1 MDTRGFAD
9 YLSLERNYSQR
20 TVSSYLSDLD
30 LFGRFL
36 KSGEESLE
44 LETATRDNVRMW
56 VVSMME
62 NGESAT
68 SVNRRLSALRTF
80 YRFLILKGVIGES
93 PARLVQGPKNGK
105 PLPQFV
111 RQSQMDDILDN
122 AMSGQDYKAVRDR
135 TIVAVFY
142 EAGLRLAELI
152 GLDVEDLD
160 FGQRT
165 LRVTGKR
172 DKQRVIPM
180 GTELFT
186 LLNSYL
192 EIRNTSF
199 PDSGQALFLN
209 SRGERVPRHE
219 VYRMVKDVLTRHSS
233 VEKRSPHVLRHSF
246 ATSLLGNGGDLGA
259 VRELLGHESLSTTQ
273 IYTHATFSELRD
285 IYRQAHPRGDK

>member
-30 LFGRFL
+30 LFDRFL
-36 KSGEESLE
+36 KSQEECLE

-80 YRFLILKGVIGES
+80 YRFLIRKSVIRES

-111 RQSQMDDILDN
+111 RQSEMDDILDN
-122 AMSGQDYKAVRDR
+122 GQFGQGYKAVRDR
-135 TIVAVFY
+135 AIIAVFY
-142 EAGLRLAELI
+142 ESGLRLAELI
-152 GLDVEDLD
+152 GLDLGDLD

-172 DKQRVIPM
+172 DKQRIVPM
-180 GTELFT
+180 GSELYSV
-186 LLNSYL
+186 LNGYL
-192 EIRNTSF
+192 EVRNSSF
-199 PDSGQALFLN
+199 PQAGQALFLDAK
-209 SRGERVPRHE
+209 GERIPRHQ
-219 VYRMVKDVLTRHSS
+219 VYRMVKDVLARYSS
-233 VEKRSPHVLRHSF
+233 VEKKSPHVLRHSF

-259 VRELLGHESLSTTQ
+259 VKDLLGHESLSTTQ
-273 IYTHATFSELRD
+273 IYTHLAFSELKD